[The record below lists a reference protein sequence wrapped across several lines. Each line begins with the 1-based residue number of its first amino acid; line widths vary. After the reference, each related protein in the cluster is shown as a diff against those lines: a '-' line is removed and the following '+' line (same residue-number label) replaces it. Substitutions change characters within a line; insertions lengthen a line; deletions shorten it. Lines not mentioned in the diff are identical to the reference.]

1 MRDGR
6 ERAVVIAG
14 SAPEPV
20 PPTVDGE
27 RRREHDL
34 GDVTQRRGDRGTRR
48 LAEPAV
54 SHRQRRPR
62 LVRRPLQIA
71 FRDAWQQDLDVAA
84 PQLVE
89 QQLRRRLV
97 SDRRVGGDRLGIAD
111 RGHPALGQ
119 RNSRC
124 FDVRRAAPG
133 SGIAEPRSQRTLVLH
148 GMRASH
154 RERQERP
161 AQPAPNVGDGR
172 GGGRVRMTLRLRLSL
187 AFLVIVVA
195 PLVATAVIVGRG
207 VPHAL
212 NTSAAN
218 RLTAAEAA
226 ASSWVQQT
234 CVQVRLAAEV
244 LARETAALTGPS
256 RESAA
261 ADIVDRHLA
270 DYAVVTS
277 PSGAIITQSGS
288 LNGASP
294 AFADLKPCSAASPS
308 TAGAAAIADGVDVRS
323 TGGSSLGRAVAAIS
337 LDPKAAQRIAQAID
351 AQVTLAV
358 VTNTGRTTVG
368 DRLTAPVAVP
378 GSRVSIV

>member
-34 GDVTQRRGDRGTRR
+34 GDVSQRRGDRGSRR
-48 LAEPAV
+48 LEQPAV
-54 SHRQRRPR
+54 GHRQRRPR
-62 LVRRPLQIA
+62 LVRRPLQVA
-71 FRDAWQQDLDVAA
+71 FRETWQQHLDVAA
-84 PQLVE
+84 PQ
-89 QQLRRRLV
+89 
-97 SDRRVGGDRLGIAD
+97 
-111 RGHPALGQ
+111 
-119 RNSRC
+119 
-124 FDVRRAAPG
+124 
-133 SGIAEPRSQRTLVLH
+133 
-148 GMRASH
+148 
-154 RERQERP
+154 
-161 AQPAPNVGDGR
+161 
-172 GGGRVRMTLRLRLSL
+172 
-187 AFLVIVVA
+187 VVA

-244 LARETAALTGPS
+244 LARETAALSGPS

-294 AFADLKPCSAASPS
+294 AFADLKPCSAAS
-308 TAGAAAIADGVDVRS
+308 
-323 TGGSSLGRAVAAIS
+323 
-337 LDPKAAQRIAQAID
+337 
-351 AQVTLAV
+351 
-358 VTNTGRTTVG
+358 
-368 DRLTAPVAVP
+368 
-378 GSRVSIV
+378 